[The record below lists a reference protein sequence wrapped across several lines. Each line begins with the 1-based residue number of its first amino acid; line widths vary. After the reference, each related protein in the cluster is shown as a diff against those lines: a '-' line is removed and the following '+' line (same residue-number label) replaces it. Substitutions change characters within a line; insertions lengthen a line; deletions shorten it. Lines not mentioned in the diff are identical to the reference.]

1 MSTTTFATVRL
12 SSKGQL
18 VIPRKLREK
27 LHWEPGIELDIVL
40 TNRGVTI
47 HPPRTTAGKRLED
60 FRGCLQHAGSRIP
73 DKALQSPVDYRRD
86 WEDSESR
93 SR

>member
-1 MSTTTFATVRL
+1 MSTTTSETVRL

-18 VIPRKLREK
+18 VIPRRLREK
-27 LHWEPGIELDIVL
+27 LHWEPGIELNIVL

-47 HPPRTTAGKRLED
+47 QPPRTTAGKRLED
-60 FRGCLQHAGSRIP
+60 FRGCLGHAGLRIP
-73 DKALQSPVDYRRD
+73 DEALQAPVDYRGD